1 MPMKPA
7 CAAALAVLLAAL
19 PAAAAGRLSFE
30 DLIAN
35 LKSPNAKTR
44 QEAAVELGKSRRR
57 EAVAPL
63 AALVRDPEEKVRLEV
78 VRALRELRDLSAV
91 PALVTSLA
99 DGDPRI
105 REESIGTLVELYAE
119 RQRETPVGR
128 FLDMFSD
135 EFDRASVPAYSTV
148 DPSVLSGL
156 TSTLKDESAS
166 LREAAALALGILDG
180 RSALPQLKEAL
191 QDPEP
196 RVRGAAATAIGKIG
210 TTEDGVSLIP
220 LVSDASAGARNRA
233 LYALGVLR
241 VREAGPALRQL
252 YDDNRRR
259 EPGLRVLET
268 LSRIADPA
276 QADLFRELV
285 ADADPE
291 RRRLA
296 IEGLGR
302 VSDPELLP
310 AFKKDFQREKNDEV
324 RSAYAF
330 ALVLLGDRAFIDT
343 IVLALPSRL
352 QGSRARR
359 YIVELGRG
367 LLPDLY
373 PYLNDPDADVR
384 AELCDVLAQLGDA
397 EAIPRVEPLIADP
410 SAKVADRANRAVE
423 RLKRLQAG
431 RVQ

>member
-1 MPMKPA
+1 MRTKHA
-7 CAAALAVLLAAL
+7 FAAVLIVLLAAL
-19 PAAAAGRLSFE
+19 PAPAAGRLSVE

-63 AALVRDPEEKVRLEV
+63 AALVRDPDEKVRLEV

-91 PALVTSLA
+91 AALVTSLA

-105 REESIGTLVELYAE
+105 REEALGTLVEIYAE
-119 RQRETPVGR
+119 RTREMPVGR
-128 FLDMFSD
+128 FLDMLSD
-135 EFDRASVPAYSTV
+135 EADRASVPAYSSV
-148 DPSVLSGL
+148 DPSVHVGIAAL
-156 TSTLKDESAS
+156 LKDEQAS
-166 LREAAALALGILDG
+166 LREAAALALGILDA
-180 RSALPQLKEAL
+180 RSELPQLKEAL

-196 RVRGAAATAIGKIG
+196 RVRGAAATAIGKLG
-210 TTEDGVSLIP
+210 TQEDGVSLIP
-220 LVSDASAGARNRA
+220 LVTDPSTGARNRA

-241 VREAGPALRQL
+241 VREVGPVLRQL
-252 YDDNRRR
+252 FEENRRR
-259 EPGLRVLET
+259 EPGVRVLET
-268 LSRIADPA
+268 LTRIADPA

-285 ADADPE
+285 SDPDPE

-324 RSAYAF
+324 KTAYAF

-352 QGSRARR
+352 QGNRARR
-359 YIVELGRG
+359 YVLELGRG
-367 LLPDLY
+367 VLPDLY
-373 PYLNDPDADVR
+373 PYLNDPDAEVR
-384 AELCDVLAQLGDA
+384 AELCDSLAQLGDPD
-397 EAIPRVEPLIADP
+397 AIARVEPLIADP

-431 RVQ
+431 PTR

>member
-1 MPMKPA
+1 MRTRH
-7 CAAALAVLLAAL
+7 ALAGALLALLAAL
-19 PAAAAGRLSFE
+19 PAFPAGRLSFD

-44 QEAAVELGKSRRR
+44 QESAAELGKSKRR

-63 AALVRDPEEKVRLEV
+63 AALVRDPDDKVRLEV

-91 PALVTSLA
+91 AALVTSLG

-105 REESIGTLVELYAE
+105 REEALGTLVEIYAE

-128 FLDMFSD
+128 FLETASD
-135 EFDRASVPAYSTV
+135 EFDRASVPTYSTV
-148 DPSVLSGL
+148 DPSVYAGL
-156 TSTLKDESAS
+156 AGMLKDELAA

-180 RSALPQLKEAL
+180 RSELPQLKQAL
-191 QDPEP
+191 QDPEA
-196 RVRGAAATAIGKIG
+196 RVRGAAAAAIGKIG
-210 TTEDGVSLIP
+210 AQDDGLSLIP
-220 LVSDASAGARNRA
+220 LLGDPSVGPRNRA
-233 LYALGVLR
+233 IYALGVLR
-241 VREAGPALRQL
+241 VRDAGPALRQL
-252 YDDNRRR
+252 YDENQRR

-285 ADADPE
+285 SDSDPE

-324 RSAYAF
+324 RTAYAF

-352 QGSRARR
+352 QGRRSRR
-359 YIVELGRG
+359 YILELGRG
-367 LLPDLY
+367 VLPDLY
-373 PYLNDPDADVR
+373 PYLNDPDPDVR
-384 AELCDVLAQLGDA
+384 AELCDSLAQLGDA
-397 EAIPRVEPLIADP
+397 DAIARIEPLIADP
-410 SAKVADRANRAVE
+410 STKVADSANRAVE
-423 RLKRLQAG
+423 RLKRLQG
-431 RVQ
+431 GPVQ